1 MFILQN
7 NPSTDVEKA
16 TSQNTEI
23 PEAEMVTS
31 ENFDNLLGHIIWPLT
46 ILIIFL
52 IFRKNLSQ
60 VFNRLGSIEASATG
74 VSLGFIDKEIE
85 AVEAYQESESQ
96 LMSKSAVSINSGT
109 PSKTKINSPHYQLLT
124 IRSGLR
130 DVIVKKAEENDVD
143 IEGKSSLELRDDL
156 IDKGKLSP
164 RNAHVFTSLINLTST
179 AGPDISKE
187 QVSRI
192 NKLYKNLSL

>member
-7 NPSTDVEKA
+7 NPSADVEKA

-74 VSLGFIDKEIE
+74 VSLGFIDK
-85 AVEAYQESESQ
+85 
-96 LMSKSAVSINSGT
+96 
-109 PSKTKINSPHYQLLT
+109 LLGYDHQT
-124 IRSGLR
+124 
-130 DVIVKKAEENDVD
+130 
-143 IEGKSSLELRDDL
+143 
-156 IDKGKLSP
+156 
-164 RNAHVFTSLINLTST
+164 
-179 AGPDISKE
+179 
-187 QVSRI
+187 RI
-192 NKLYKNLSL
+192 CF

>member
-109 PSKTKINSPHYQLLT
+109 PPKTKINSPHYQLLT